1 MDEQYVMRYRE
12 QGMRRPEANTGKWY
26 MSTHDFGVLEG
37 TEEYTR
43 QGFSNGRGGE
53 EGLGRLFSYM

>member
-1 MDEQYVMRYRE
+1 
-12 QGMRRPEANTGKWY
+12 MRRPEANTGKWY
-26 MSTHDFGVLEG
+26 MPTHDFGVLEG

-53 EGLGRLFSYM
+53 EVLGRLFSYSLTTL